1 MSNHRESNH
10 RGSSHWAEV
19 IGQLNQLNQAYVLV
33 TVLGV
38 RGSAPRDSGTKM
50 IVTEQQTYNTIGG
63 GNLEFMVTERAR
75 LMLHQ
80 TISEQHLEHYPL
92 GPKLGQCC
100 GGSTTILFEF
110 FASSRANVMLFGAG
124 HVGTALSKIM
134 LDLAV
139 SLRWVDNRA
148 EQFSQQLAN
157 TLGGVRHEGVR
168 LEGAQLEEIVSD
180 DPEKEVANM
189 PANSYFIIMT
199 HDHELDFKLC
209 VSILNRGDAR
219 FIGLIGS
226 KTKWLRFSK
235 RLADVGFSEDQIK
248 QINCPIGLDSV
259 AGKRPMEVAVSIAGQ
274 FIADYQRQAS
284 VKTKQQGV
292 QWKQLKAI
300 ESIAKDC
307 GSCSACEGS
316 SDE

>member
-1 MSNHRESNH
+1 MA
-10 RGSSHWAEV
+10 SHWSEIVA
-19 IGQLNQLNQAYVLV
+19 QLNQRNQAYVLI

-50 IVTEQQTYNTIGG
+50 IVTEQQNYNTIGG
-63 GNLEFMVTERAR
+63 GNLEYMVTEQAR

-80 TISEQHLEHYPL
+80 TVNQQHLEHYPL

-110 FASSRANVMLFGAG
+110 FANSRANVMLFGAG

-134 LDLAV
+134 LDLPV

-148 EQFSQQLAN
+148 EQFSQPVAN
-157 TLGGVRHEGVR
+157 D
-168 LEGAQLEEIVSD
+168 LEGAQLEEIISD
-180 DPEKEVANM
+180 DPAKEVANM

-209 VSILNRGDAR
+209 EAVLNRGDAR

-226 KTKWLRFSK
+226 TTKWLRFSK
-235 RLADVGFSEDQIK
+235 RLADAGFSESQIK
-248 QINCPIGLDSV
+248 QIQCPIGLDEV
-259 AGKRPMEVAVSIAGQ
+259 PGKRPMEVAVSIAGQ
-274 FIADYQRQAS
+274 FIANYQREVPAQ
-284 VKTKQQGV
+284 TKQQGV
-292 QWKQLKAI
+292 QWKQLKVI
-300 ESIAKDC
+300 EPIAKDC
-307 GSCSACEGS
+307 GSCNACEKS
-316 SDE
+316 QNE

>member
-1 MSNHRESNH
+1 MSNHRGSNH
-10 RGSSHWAEV
+10 RESSHWAEV

-75 LMLHQ
+75 LMLQQ

-100 GGSTTILFEF
+100 GGSTTIFFEF

-134 LDLAV
+134 LDLPV

-148 EQFSQQLAN
+148 EQFPQPQAN
-157 TLGGVRHEGVR
+157 ALEGARH
-168 LEGAQLEEIVSD
+168 EGAQLDEIVSD

-189 PANSYFIIMT
+189 PADSYFIIMT

-209 VSILNRGDAR
+209 VATLKRGDAR

-248 QINCPIGLDSV
+248 QIHCPIGLDDVS
-259 AGKRPMEVAVSIAGQ
+259 GKRPMEVAVSIAGQ
-274 FIADYQRQAS
+274 FIADYQREAS
-284 VKTKQQGV
+284 VQTKQQGV

>member
-1 MSNHRESNH
+1 M
-10 RGSSHWAEV
+10 SSHWAEV

-50 IVTEQQTYNTIGG
+50 IVTEQQSYNTIGG
-63 GNLEFMVTERAR
+63 GNLEFMVTEQAR

-80 TISEQHLEHYPL
+80 TASDQHLEHYPL

-124 HVGTALSKIM
+124 HVGIALSKIM
-134 LDLAV
+134 LDLPV

-148 EQFSQQLAN
+148 EQFSQPLAN
-157 TLGGVRHEGVR
+157 TL
-168 LEGAQLEEIVSD
+168 EGARREGAHLEEIVSD
-180 DPEKEVANM
+180 DPAKEVASM
-189 PANSYFIIMT
+189 PAASYFIIMT

-209 VSILNRGDAR
+209 MAILHRGDAR

-226 KTKWLRFSK
+226 TTKWLRFVK
-235 RLADVGFSEDQIK
+235 RLSDAGFSESQIK
-248 QINCPIGLDSV
+248 KIHCPIGLTDV

-274 FIADYQRQAS
+274 FIANYQSEATVQ
-284 VKTKQQGV
+284 TKQQGV

-307 GSCSACEGS
+307 SSCNACEKS
-316 SDE
+316 LDE